1 MLDVHI
7 DSSKG
12 NPGYVRSVGETD
24 TLIAEVAAVVGNVY
38 ANMCQADAK
47 EAREFR
53 GTLLALLADPGS
65 PVWDVQKAL
74 GIRVVKI
81 DEDELRK
88 QMEAET

>member
-7 DSSKG
+7 DISKG
-12 NPGYVRSVGETD
+12 NLGYVRAGGETE
-24 TLIAEVAAVVGNVY
+24 TLIAEVAAVVGNIY
-38 ANMCQADAK
+38 ANMCQADAE

-53 GTLLALLADPGS
+53 GTLLALLVDPAS

-81 DEDELRK
+81 DEEELRK

>member
-1 MLDVHI
+1 MLDVRI
-7 DSSKG
+7 DSSKEKL
-12 NPGYVRSVGETD
+12 GYVRAVGDTD
-24 TLIAEVAAVVGNVY
+24 TLIAEVATVVGTVY
-38 ANMCQADAK
+38 ANMCQADAE

-74 GIRVVKI
+74 GIRFVKI
-81 DEDELRK
+81 DETELRK